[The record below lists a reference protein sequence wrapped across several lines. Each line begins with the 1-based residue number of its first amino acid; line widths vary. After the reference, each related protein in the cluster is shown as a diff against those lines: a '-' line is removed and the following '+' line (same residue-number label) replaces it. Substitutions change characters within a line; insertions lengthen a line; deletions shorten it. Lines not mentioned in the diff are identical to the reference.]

1 MSSETVE
8 PPARPPPIP
17 RRAVTR
23 RLYIALG
30 LALAILVTEIVGGI
44 VSNSLAL
51 FADAGHVLGDAAA
64 LALAI
69 GAIRLAA
76 RPGSRRRTFGWY
88 RAEILAALVNGAALL
103 LIAAVIVWRA
113 VVRIG
118 TDPEIAGVE
127 LVAFALTG
135 MAVNLVSAALLHA
148 GQREN
153 LNVRGAYYHVVGD
166 ALGSVG
172 ALVAGVVIVASGW
185 VAIDVIASVV
195 IAALI
200 VVAAMKLMVEAT
212 NVLLEAAPRG
222 IAVDEVAEAICGVEG
237 VIGVHDLHLWTVT
250 SGFAALSAHVE
261 IGDAT
266 DPGDV
271 LSPVT
276 RRLQERFGL
285 QHITLQPESSTLHN
299 VMQCCDLPDSQML
312 GAYSMGHRWGVAE
325 DKGRQ

>member
-1 MSSETVE
+1 
-8 PPARPPPIP
+8 
-17 RRAVTR
+17 
-23 RLYIALG
+23 
-30 LALAILVTEIVGGI
+30 LALAILAIEIVGGI

-64 LALAI
+64 LALAL
-69 GAIRLAA
+69 GAIQLAA

-88 RAEILAALVNGAALL
+88 RAEILAALLNGAALL
-103 LIAAVIVWRA
+103 VIAGVIVWRA

-118 TDPEIAGVE
+118 DDPEVAGVE

-135 MAVNLVSAALLHA
+135 LAVNLVSAALLHG
-148 GQREN
+148 GQRDN

-185 VAIDVIASVV
+185 TAIDVIASVA

-200 VVAAMKLMVEAT
+200 VVAAARLMAEAT

-222 IAVDEVAEAICGVEG
+222 IAVEAVAEEICGVEG

-250 SGFAALSAHVE
+250 SGFAALSVHVE
-261 IGDAT
+261 IGDET
-266 DPGDV
+266 DPADV

-276 RRLQERFGL
+276 RRLQDRFGL
-285 QHITLQPESSTLHN
+285 QHITLQPESSALHN
-299 VMQCCDLPDSQML
+299 VMQCCDLPDRQTL
-312 GAYSMGHRWGVAE
+312 GAYSTGHRWGVADQHE
-325 DKGRQ
+325 RQ